1 MRLEEPATLDRVEE
15 IAAAIIEGFDRHYTR
30 FRDRSANAKA
40 RFEAAAWPEVQEA
53 VKARISFY
61 KQRVHE
67 CVARLNEEF
76 AVGTLDE
83 ATWQRVKRTYIGM
96 LVDHK
101 RPELAETFFNSVI
114 TRVLGRT
121 YVHNDFAFVRAAV
134 STEYIEGDPPTYR
147 SYYPAT
153 DGYREVVIELF
164 KDYEWALP
172 FADLERHADLVLRA
186 ITEHFGGQWPR
197 PRPNLQ
203 VQALSS
209 AFYRNKAAYV
219 VGKIVNGND
228 EQPFVVPVLHD
239 DQHRLVLD
247 GILLDRESISLLFTL
262 SRAYFM
268 VDMDVPSG
276 YVEFLQ
282 SLLPAK
288 PRSEL
293 YTALGLG
300 GQGKTLFVRDLKHH
314 LHHSRDLFVEAP
326 GTRGQVMHVFTLPSY
341 PYVFKIIRD
350 HFGPSKRTDRETV
363 KSKFLMVKDV
373 DRVGRMA
380 DTMEFKHLALP
391 RDRFAPDLL
400 AQLEELAP
408 SAIEHDGENLII
420 DLCYVERRMTPLN
433 VFLETANQTQAED
446 VVRDY
451 GDSIRE
457 LAIANVFT
465 GDMLWRNFGVNR
477 HGRVVFYDYDE
488 IEYLTDCVFRA
499 IPTAPDPSMELSDEV
514 WYPVGPH
521 DVFPEEFKTFLLG
534 DPKVHEP
541 FVRYHEDLLH
551 PEFWREA
558 QQRVAEGEMVD
569 FFPYP
574 ESIRFCNRFPA

>member
-1 MRLEEPATLDRVEE
+1 MRLEETATLDRVEE
-15 IAAAIIEGFDRHYTR
+15 IATAIIEGFDRHYRR
-30 FRDRSANAKA
+30 FRETSAQAKT
-40 RFEAAAWPEVQEA
+40 RFEAADWPEAQEA
-53 VKARISFY
+53 VKGRIRFY
-61 KQRVHE
+61 KERVHE
-67 CVARLNEEF
+67 CVARLNHEF
-76 AVGTLDE
+76 GVASLDDT
-83 ATWQRVKRTYIGM
+83 TWQRVKLTYIGM

-121 YVHNDFAFVRAAV
+121 YVHNDFTFVRAAV
-134 STEYIEGDPPTYR
+134 STEYIESDPPTYR

-153 DGYREVVIELF
+153 DGYRDVVLHLF
-164 KDYEWALP
+164 RDFEWERP
-172 FADLERHADLVLRA
+172 FADLERDVDLVLRA
-186 ITEHFGGQWPR
+186 ILEHFGGEWPR

-203 VQALSS
+203 VQALGS

-219 VGKIVNGND
+219 IGKIVNGND
-228 EQPFVVPVLHD
+228 VQPFVVPILHD
-239 DQHRLVLD
+239 DENRLVLD

-268 VDMDVPSG
+268 VDMDVPSA
-276 YVEFLQ
+276 YVHFLQ

-300 GQGKTLFVRDLKHH
+300 GQGKALFVRDLRDH

-350 HFGPSKRTDRETV
+350 FFGPGKRSDRETV
-363 KSKFLMVKDV
+363 KGKFAMVKDV

-391 RDRFAPDLL
+391 RDRFAPELL

-408 SAIEHDGENLII
+408 SAIEHDGDTLII

-433 VFLETANQTQAED
+433 VFLETATPLQAD
-446 VVRDY
+446 QVVRDY

-457 LAIANVFT
+457 LAIANVFP

-488 IEYLTDCVFRA
+488 IEYLTDCVFRE
-499 IPTAPDPSMELSDEV
+499 IPQAPDPSMELSDEV

-534 DPKVHEP
+534 DPKVHDP
-541 FVRYHEDLLH
+541 FVRHHEDLLH
-551 PEFWREA
+551 PDFWREA
-558 QQRVAEGEMVD
+558 QQRIASGEIVD

-574 ESIRFCNRFPA
+574 ESIRFCNRFPD